1 MTRDEL
7 PVLAARLRLELE
19 RIDKTV
25 GLVAEHVA
33 KVDADGRSDPA
44 LAMLSTCLHSF
55 YNGTERFL
63 ETVARDLDESR
74 PTGPTSHRDLLDQA
88 AAPVQGLRE
97 AVITESTRRAL
108 ARYLD
113 FRHRFRHLYFFDLE
127 WIDVEGLA
135 RDLATAWQTIR
146 GELERFLN
154 ALPATRSRKKP

>member
-19 RIDKTV
+19 RIDRTV
-25 GLVAEHVA
+25 SLVSEHVA
-33 KVDADGRSDPA
+33 KVDAGGRSDPA
-44 LAMLSTCLHSF
+44 LAMLSTLLHSF
-55 YNGTERFL
+55 YNGAERFL
-63 ETVARDLDESR
+63 ETVARDIDESR

-97 AVITESTRRAL
+97 AVLTEATRRSL

-127 WIDVEGLA
+127 WIDVEPLA
-135 RDLATAWQTIR
+135 RELPTTWPKVR
-146 GELERFLN
+146 GEFERFLDS
-154 ALPATRSRKKP
+154 LPTARLRRTP

>member
-1 MTRDEL
+1 MTRDEM
-7 PVLAARLRLELE
+7 PVLVARLRLELE

-33 KVDADGRSDPA
+33 KVDAEGRTDPA

-63 ETVARDLDESR
+63 ESVARDVDESR

-88 AAPVQGLRE
+88 AAPVPGLRD
-97 AVITESTRRAL
+97 AVITEATRRSL

-127 WIDVEGLA
+127 WIDVEPLA
-135 RDLATAWQTIR
+135 RDLSTTWRPVR
-146 GELERFLN
+146 GDFERFL
-154 ALPATRSRKKP
+154 ASLPTTRSRRSR

>member
-1 MTRDEL
+1 MTRDEM
-7 PVLAARLRLELE
+7 PVLVARLRLELE

-33 KVDADGRSDPA
+33 KVDSDGRSDPA

-63 ETVARDLDESR
+63 ESIARDVDESR

-88 AAPVQGLRE
+88 AAPVPGLRG
-97 AVITESTRRAL
+97 AVIDESTRRAL

-127 WIDVEGLA
+127 WIDVERLA
-135 RDLATAWQTIR
+135 RDLSTTWAAVR
-146 GELERFLN
+146 DDFERFLTS
-154 ALPATRSRKKP
+154 LPERPQRRTQ